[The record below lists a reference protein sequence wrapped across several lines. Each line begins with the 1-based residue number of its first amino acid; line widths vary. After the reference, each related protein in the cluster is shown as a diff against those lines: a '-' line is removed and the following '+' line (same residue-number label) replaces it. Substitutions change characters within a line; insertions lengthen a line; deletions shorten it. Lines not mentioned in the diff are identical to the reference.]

1 MYVWEDKGLNEFIW
15 KQGAFPGFMSL
26 NEKAVS
32 QNPCS
37 VFWKCKF
44 LNPWGLPP
52 CRRRWGVGYT
62 TEPLLRRIHS
72 IIRSLSAMFFLLK
85 AAKLW
90 AWWILNGGKKRER
103 KRKTN
108 DLLTLWLCG
117 KISLLLNPFSMLPP
131 VLFFESAP
139 CTGLYWK
146 RKVILLNRPI
156 VKISVYL
163 IFMGGVYSVSTL

>member
-26 NEKAVS
+26 NGKAVS

-37 VFWKCKF
+37 VFWKCTF

-108 DLLTLWLCG
+108 DCWRCG
-117 KISLLLNPFSMLPP
+117 CVEKSHCYWILSQCFHLFSFLSLLPAQVFIGN
-131 VLFFESAP
+131 VRLFCSI
-139 CTGLYWK
+139 GL
-146 RKVILLNRPI
+146 
-156 VKISVYL
+156 
-163 IFMGGVYSVSTL
+163 